1 MLILLEK
8 LGFYNQDETVEFTSV
23 LLVLVMQ
30 EILKPQLI
38 CNVLLMCARQVT
50 EKERKKSHG
59 FQRKRCY
66 FSLLIS
72 GVCLSLD
79 QGVVRRRMEG
89 SELLPGGQ

>member
-23 LLVLVMQ
+23 FLVLVMQ

-72 GVCLSLD
+72 GVSII
-79 QGVVRRRMEG
+79 RSG
-89 SELLPGGQ
+89 SGEEKDGRQ